1 MGEIIGFNTLKVG
14 QRVKVKGKADK
25 SSNFLALEI
34 SVKPPDE
41 NVAIEGKV
49 QSIDPQKN
57 VLQLLNR
64 DFVLSNGVEIRNV
77 QRQNIAL
84 KDLKAGEV
92 VKLKGTFSAA
102 AGFQVVRVK
111 MQESKGFSI
120 EELQGEVSAI
130 DPANKTLHV
139 LGIPVVVNEKTE
151 IEGFDRPGEARRDR
165 GDRPPRS
172 ERPDRPDR
180 PRPRDDG
187 D

>member
-49 QSIDPQKN
+49 QNLDLQKN
-57 VLQLLNR
+57 ALQLLNR
-64 DFVLSNGVEIRNV
+64 DFVLTNGVEIRNV
-77 QRQNIAL
+77 QRQDIGL
-84 KDLKAGEV
+84 KDLKVGDV
-92 VKLKGTFSAA
+92 VKLKGNFSPAT
-102 AGFQVVRVK
+102 GFRMTK
-111 MQESKGFSI
+111 LKLQESKGFSI
-120 EELQGEVSAI
+120 EELQGDVSAI

-151 IEGFDRPGEARRDR
+151 IEGFDRPGAARRDR